1 MHKRRKSKYAFYS
14 LIMLITLLLAYWLYQ
29 HSTVFA
35 ARPSFSSVEVG
46 DPSADWNLIQ
56 NPIIANISNANNSD
70 GRPIS
75 YNREAISRS
84 ECTTENSI
92 VKEPSFPAPDISI
105 S

>member
-1 MHKRRKSKYAFYS
+1 
-14 LIMLITLLLAYWLYQ
+14 MLITLLLAYWLKK

-56 NPIIANISNANNSD
+56 NPRIANFSYANNSD

-84 ECTTENSI
+84 ELTNREFNS
-92 VKEPSFPAPDISI
+92 
-105 S
+105 